1 MRTFYGAAAGIAIGV
16 VLALTGCGGTTV
28 GTSVAPPST
37 TTAAATTTKAAVPS
51 NPASAT
57 PTSAAPTIAAAPRT
71 TAPVPVTTPP
81 VAAPVAP
88 PPAPAPVPPAQ
99 QINAEAVV
107 TQYYQDITDHNYA
120 AAWALGGA
128 NIAGESY
135 AQYVAGFDT
144 TASIS
149 LGTVSQFGSDQ
160 VSAVLYATQSD
171 GSVKVFDGTYTVSGG
186 VLVGAAIRQEY

>member
-1 MRTFYGAAAGIAIGV
+1 M
-16 VLALTGCGGTTV
+16 
-28 GTSVAPPST
+28 
-37 TTAAATTTKAAVPS
+37 AATTPTAV
-51 NPASAT
+51 T
-57 PTSAAPTIAAAPRT
+57 PRT
-71 TAPVPVTTPP
+71 TAPAPARTSPA
-81 VAAPVAP
+81 AAPAAP
-88 PPAPAPVPPAQ
+88 PPAPAPATPAQ

-107 TQYYQDITDHNYA
+107 TQYYQDLTDHNYA

-135 AQYVAGFDT
+135 SQYVAGFGT

-149 LGTVSQFGSDQ
+149 LGTVSRFGSDQ

-186 VLVGAAIRQEY
+186 VLVGAAIKQEQ